1 MKLPIMQFCPTSHHL
16 ISLRS
21 KYSPQHPVL
30 KSNTHLVHNVERVK
44 RNLNENHYN

>member
-1 MKLPIMQFCPTSHHL
+1 MKLVIVQFSPNSRHFIC
-16 ISLRS
+16 LRS

-30 KSNTHLVHNVERVK
+30 KSDIHLVHNVERVK